1 MFYFRK
7 TALTDM
13 RSQRQNLGKENI
25 SPNIQ
30 SYAGSTVN
38 VGQKS
43 SKTQSH
49 PLSVLPHCVLQSTP
63 VHSLDCVGQELDFSQ
78 SVFQFPPPLSH
89 TCSIFGSGDHCSET
103 VTYVVEK
110 EGFLHLQLRSGIS
123 LDIAPNLAVRMR
135 NVRHDSTISLS
146 ACSTQMVLVHP
157 RGRVLQYGPRV
168 EIQIEDTIS
177 IKNAKIHPKGASFT
191 ANNCALVY
199 LLDEAGAR
207 STSDMFH
214 DLHASQI
221 ADTLFEESSQRG
233 GGRNWAVMAGVQMLE
248 QAQYWRDGEDHWMIG
263 GISVRQ
269 TRDGLVTV
277 ERQIGGDKLLIR
289 TSPNN
294 GKVKFYSKL
303 VQVTASLGQESHLF
317 LRAGDRR
324 LHYSGQSNVF
334 TVRNAGHSAGFDEAG
349 VLRIF

>member
-1 MFYFRK
+1 M
-7 TALTDM
+7 
-13 RSQRQNLGKENI
+13 

-30 SYAGSTVN
+30 SNCGSTTN
-38 VGQKS
+38 VGWKS
-43 SKTQSH
+43 GSKTRSH
-49 PLSVLPHCVLQSTP
+49 PLSVLPHSPFQPSSL
-63 VHSLDCVGQELDFSQ
+63 HSLGSAGQELDYSQ
-78 SVFQFPPPLSH
+78 SVFQFPPPLTQ
-89 TCSIFGSGDHCSET
+89 TCSILGSGYHSSET
-103 VTYVVEK
+103 VTCEVEK
-110 EGFLHLQLRSGIS
+110 EGFLRLQLRSGVF

-135 NVRHDSTISLS
+135 NVRHESTIALS
-146 ACSTQMVLVHP
+146 ACSTQMALVHP

-214 DLHASQI
+214 DLHASHI
-221 ADTLFEESSQRG
+221 ADTLFLESS
-233 GGRNWAVMAGVQMLE
+233 GRETTKDLAVKAAEKMSE
-248 QAQYWRDGEDHWMIG
+248 QIQYWRDREDHWVIG
-263 GISVRQ
+263 DLNVTQ
-269 TRDGLVTV
+269 TKDGLVTM
-277 ERQIGGDKLLIR
+277 EREVRACNTKLVMKA
-289 TSPNN
+289 SPNN
-294 GKVKFYSKL
+294 GKVRFDSRL
-303 VQVTASLGQESHLF
+303 VQVTASLGEESHLF

-324 LHYSGQSNVF
+324 LHYSGQSSVF